1 MGKQKQDM
9 ENSLKRKEADMFALS
24 VRFEE
29 AQSQAAK
36 VQRQAQVR
44 TQIERTI
51 NLTSGNGRSLQRTR
65 GRAGS

>member
-44 TQIERTI
+44 THSDRKNHQFDFRKWTFVAK
-51 NLTSGNGRSLQRTR
+51 N
-65 GRAGS
+65 